1 MAVNVSTSD
10 SVIDKK
16 HESFS
21 LLPLCD
27 VVSLSQLVT
36 CYQHSHHIQADMDGG
51 FGGIWGSFGT
61 CAALWGGRSVEPLW
75 AEEMI
80 QMQSFWLS

>member
-1 MAVNVSTSD
+1 MAVSVSTSD

-51 FGGIWGSFGT
+51 FRGIQGSLAHVQLYGEV
-61 CAALWGGRSVEPLW
+61 AVWSPSGPRK
-75 AEEMI
+75 
-80 QMQSFWLS
+80 